1 MTAQKIAHTTQGGV
15 NVTQLAEKHS
25 VHRLT
30 VAGWLKEAKLKPVFS
45 MPYGRG
51 FMEIFD
57 AEAATAVVLR
67 RMPKAPLKPA
77 DVAPAAVAH
86 GVGMAVF
93 QAAMDTN
100 DERLLA
106 LQTTCTKLVD
116 QNVILLR
123 TLSNLGERFAV
134 MEKELGVKNGA

>member
-1 MTAQKIAHTTQGGV
+1 MTVQKIAPVTQDGV
-15 NVTQLAEKHS
+15 NVKQLAERHN

-67 RMPKAPLKPA
+67 RMPKAPLKA
-77 DVAPAAVAH
+77 TDVAPAAVAH

-93 QAAMDTN
+93 QAAMDGT

-106 LQTTCTKLVD
+106 LQATCSKLVE

-123 TLSNLGERFAV
+123 TLSNLGDRFAV